1 MDDLGIGMG
10 LGQPFGSRCVQRMA
24 DVSIGIVYSF

>member
-1 MDDLGIGMG
+1 MDDLSLGMG

-24 DVSIGIVYSF
+24 DVSIGIV